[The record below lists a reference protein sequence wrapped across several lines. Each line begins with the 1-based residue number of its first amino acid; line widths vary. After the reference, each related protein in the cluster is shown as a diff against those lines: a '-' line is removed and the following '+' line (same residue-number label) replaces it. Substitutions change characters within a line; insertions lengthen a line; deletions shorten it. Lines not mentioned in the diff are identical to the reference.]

1 MSDISSTVLQPGM
14 VFRIEDLVM
23 VTENGVEVLNKFTKE
38 LIEI

>member
-1 MSDISSTVLQPGM
+1 M

-23 VTENGVEVLNKFTKE
+23 VTENGVEVLNKLTKE

>member
-1 MSDISSTVLQPGM
+1 M

-23 VTENGVEVLNKFTKE
+23 VTENGVDVLNKFTKE